1 VTTSAERSPGAQ
13 RDWVAGFLVH
23 LRHERGLSPRTCE
36 AYSRDLKAL
45 LEYCDAEGQ
54 ADLESLGSGQVRG
67 FAAWRHRRGASGRS
81 IQRALSAIRSFY
93 DYLLREGWVR
103 RNPALG
109 VSAPKSRRALP
120 GVLDVDR
127 VSALLEFSP
136 DDVLGVRDRAIME
149 LMYSSG
155 LRLSEVVALDLGDV
169 DLREGLVAV
178 TGKGRK
184 RRIVPV
190 GRHARTALQAWR
202 QARGG
207 LAASGETSLFV
218 GKRGRRMSGRGIQ
231 HRIGKWALARGLG
244 QHVHPH
250 MLRHS
255 FASHMLESSG
265 DLRAVQE
272 LLGHADIRTT
282 QVYTHLDFQ
291 HLAKVYDQAHP
302 RARRPRGRRGDGD

>member
-1 VTTSAERSPGAQ
+1 
-13 RDWVAGFLVH
+13 VAGFMDH

-36 AYSRDLKAL
+36 AYGRDLKTL
-45 LEYCDAEGQ
+45 LEYCDAEGL
-54 ADLESLGSGQVRG
+54 AGLESLGSGQVRG
-67 FAAWRHRRGASGRS
+67 FAAWRHRRGSSGRG
-81 IQRALSAIRSFY
+81 IQRALSAVRTFY
-93 DYLLREGWVR
+93 DYLLREGCVR
-103 RNPALG
+103 VNPALG
-109 VSAPKSRRALP
+109 VSAPRSRQALP
-120 GVLDVDR
+120 GVLDVER

-136 DDVLGVRDRAIME
+136 DDVLGVRDLAIME

-155 LRLSEVVALDLGDV
+155 LRLSELVALDLEDV
-169 DLREGLVAV
+169 DLHEGLVEV

-190 GRHARTALQAWR
+190 GKHARKALQAWG
-202 QARGG
+202 QVRGG
-207 LAASGETSLFV
+207 LAAPGEAGLFV
-218 GKRGRRMSGRGIQ
+218 GKRGRRMGGRGIQ
-231 HRIGKWALARGLG
+231 QRIGKWAVMRGLG

-255 FASHMLESSG
+255 FASHILESSG

-291 HLAKVYDQAHP
+291 HLAQVYDRAHP
-302 RARRPRGRRGDGD
+302 RARRTRGRGGGGE